1 MVKREDATQSKAV
14 ASGTAVDLAGAV
26 SVLIIG
32 TATELD
38 DILEGDTSSPASA
51 VADADL
57 VAGGPGVQAYIGT
70 KRYLKVTNQSNKT
83 AFILVTYGQH
93 CPVPTS

>member
-1 MVKREDATQSKAV
+1 MAV
-14 ASGTAVDLAGAV
+14 AAGTAVDLAGAS

-51 VADADL
+51 VDSGDL
-57 VAGGPGVQAYIGT
+57 IEGGPGVQAYVGN
-70 KRYLKVTNQSNKT
+70 KRYLKVTANSNKT
-83 AFILVTYGQH
+83 AFILVQYERH
-93 CPVPTS
+93 CPVPRS